1 VSSHSTI
8 FIVVL
13 SLDADVVRHK
23 LQLEER
29 AGESSARRKWR
40 SFREALMS
48 VCSAKDI
55 ERLKRRLVGFRDEL
69 EVHLIMALK

>member
-1 VSSHSTI
+1 LTLI
-8 FIVVL
+8 M
-13 SLDADVVRHK
+13 VRRK
-23 LQLEER
+23 LRLEER

-55 ERLKRRLVGFRDEL
+55 DRLKKRLAGFRDEL
-69 EVHLIMALK
+69 EIHLIMTLK